1 MRMNNEVD
9 CDYFINKVKGALMY
23 VGGDFENK
31 DLSDMTARDFIQTC
45 FTNGVMLSCF
55 IKENKWKFSL

>member
-1 MRMNNEVD
+1 MYMNNEHEFE
-9 CDYFINKVKGALMY
+9 CFLNKVKGALMY
-23 VGGDFENK
+23 VGGDFEGK

-55 IKENKWKFSL
+55 IKENK